1 MLNTH
6 QADQLRYLCRQSG
19 PVLLDHLDGRIIR
32 ALENRGL
39 VEVRGGWVS
48 PTPAGRALR
57 DQPQRAPARR
67 AGRRSAPVNASGARA
82 LSILK
87 AVDELERAIPIDAEI
102 DLPEFRTYA
111 DDILTGLRQYARQ
124 MERGRP
130 GE

>member
-1 MLNTH
+1 M
-6 QADQLRYLCRQSG
+6 
-19 PVLLDHLDGRIIR
+19 VR

-48 PTPAGRALR
+48 PTPAGRAVR
-57 DQPQRAPARR
+57 NQAQQAPARPQ
-67 AGRRSAPVNASGARA
+67 GRRSAVTASGARA

-87 AVDELERAIPIDAEI
+87 AVDELERAMPIDAEVE
-102 DLPEFRTYA
+102 LLAFRTYA
-111 DDILTGLRQYARQ
+111 DDILTALRQYARQ